1 MHNSLKFPQLRK
13 ELAIILSIKIII
25 LMLIKFLW
33 FSDPIQ
39 NIEEAITQQFLSTSP
54 YQQESIH
61 AK

>member
-1 MHNSLKFPQLRK
+1 MHKSLKFPQLRK
-13 ELAIILSIKIII
+13 ELAIILGIKIII

-39 NIEEAITQQFLSTSP
+39 DVETAITHQFLSTSP
-54 YQQESIH
+54 NQQESFH